1 MYFGFSTFFSMFVQ
15 VIPFVLLYSLFLS
28 PLLDI
33 RFIVGL
39 AEEIVSKEKIWH
51 LLSLNESVMSI
62 SQVKLFLMQVVDSSF
77 LIIIF
82 TSCNNSAL
90 ISSNRYKNFHQ
101 RTVFH
106 ALIFLRWCLLSI

>member
-1 MYFGFSTFFSMFVQ
+1 MFVQ
-15 VIPFVLLYSLFLS
+15 GHPLCFSVLLFLS
-28 PLLDI
+28 PLLDL
-33 RFIVGL
+33 RFIIGL

-51 LLSLNESVMSI
+51 LLSLNESLMSI
-62 SQVKLFLMQVVDSSF
+62 SQVNLFLMQVVVSSF

-82 TSCNNSAL
+82 TLCNNSAL
-90 ISSNRYKNFHQ
+90 ISSNRYKNFQQ